1 MMTSDAILDMFNRYL
16 EGQNYDRSPK
26 SLYEPIKYVLSMGG
40 KRIRPTLMLLAYNLY
55 KDDPESI
62 LSTMPMLDVDV
73 PLFISVGEPIQ
84 PSYRAILCWC

>member
-55 KDDPESI
+55 KHSFYG
-62 LSTMPMLDVDV
+62 LCYRN
-73 PLFISVGEPIQ
+73 IS
-84 PSYRAILCWC
+84 